1 MLATQDLHAYYG
13 KSHVLRGV
21 NMEVQAG
28 EIVSLVGRNGVGRST
43 LCKSVMGLV
52 APVGDVRFDGQRI
65 TGYHAHRIC
74 HMGIGYVPEDRA
86 IFPGLPVA
94 ENLELG
100 VKRRRGS
107 RKGAWGYEE
116 VFQRF
121 PRLRE
126 RRDTPGEALSGGEQ
140 QMLTMAR
147 TLMGNPKCIMVDEP
161 TEGLAPKVVAE
172 LAELLQEIARDG
184 IAVLLVEQKLSIA
197 MNISH
202 RVYVMGDGH
211 IVFDGTPKQLQDAP
225 EVRKEWLE
233 V

>member
-21 NMEVQAG
+21 NMEVRAG

-65 TGYHAHRIC
+65 TGYPSHRIC

-86 IFPGLPVA
+86 IFPGLTVA

-107 RKGAWGYEE
+107 QAGRWNYEQ
-116 VFQRF
+116 VFERF

-172 LAELLQEIARDG
+172 LSDLLQEIARDG
-184 IAVLLVEQKLSIA
+184 IAVLLVEQKLGIA
-197 MNISH
+197 LNISH
-202 RVYVMGDGH
+202 RLYVMGDGH

-225 EVRKEWLE
+225 DVRKEWLE

>member
-1 MLATQDLHAYYG
+1 MLAIRDLNAYYG

-21 NMEVQAG
+21 NMEVNAG

-52 APVGDVRFDGQRI
+52 PPVGDVTFDGQRI
-65 TGYHAHRIC
+65 SGYPPHNIC
-74 HMGIGYVPEDRA
+74 HLGIGYVPEDRA
-86 IFPGLPVA
+86 IFPGLTVA

-100 VKRRRGS
+100 VKRRRASGTG
-107 RKGAWGYEE
+107 RWGYDE
-116 VFQRF
+116 VFERF
-121 PRLRE
+121 PRLKE

-147 TLMGNPKCIMVDEP
+147 TLMGNPRCIMVDEP
-161 TEGLAPKVVAE
+161 TEGLAPRVVAE
-172 LAELLQEIARDG
+172 LAELLQELAKGG

-197 MNISH
+197 LNISH
-202 RVYVMGDGH
+202 RLYVMGDGH
-211 IVFDGTPKQLQDAP
+211 IVFDGTPQQLQDAP
-225 EVRKEWLE
+225 GVRKEWLE

>member
-1 MLATQDLHAYYG
+1 MLVTNELHAYYG

-21 NMEVQAG
+21 SMEVRAG

-52 APVGDVRFDGQRI
+52 PPVGDIHFDGRRV
-65 TGYHAHRIC
+65 TGQSPHRIA
-74 HMGIGYVPEDRA
+74 HLGIGYVPEDRA
-86 IFPGLPVA
+86 IFPGLSVT

-100 VKRRRGS
+100 VKRRGQGGRWS
-107 RKGAWGYEE
+107 YRE
-116 VFQRF
+116 VFARF
-121 PRLRE
+121 PRLKE
-126 RRDTPGEALSGGEQ
+126 RRDTPAEALSGGEQ

-147 TLMGNPKCIMVDEP
+147 TLMGNPRCIMVDEP
-161 TEGLAPKVVAE
+161 TEGLAPRVVAE
-172 LAELLQEIARDG
+172 LAELLKEIVAEG

-197 MNISH
+197 KEISH
-202 RVYVMGDGH
+202 RMYVMGDGR
-211 IVFDGTPKQLQDAP
+211 IVFDGTPAELESSP